1 MTNIHGFVTYKLL
14 DAGRTKQ
21 GLSYLLSSY
30 LILKGG
36 KQPELGEV
44 SGLHSL
50 SFLFLATAFVVV
62 PLQKLQFFL
71 SYFDLTLVLVKNLK
85 AYVFLF
91 HTAGRLEG
99 IVQRSLNLNS
109 LILVFDDLF
118 LIILSVQCNKHLSKK
133 LVYIA

>member
-1 MTNIHGFVTYKLL
+1 M
-14 DAGRTKQ
+14 
-21 GLSYLLSSY
+21 
-30 LILKGG
+30 
-36 KQPELGEV
+36 
-44 SGLHSL
+44 
-50 SFLFLATAFVVV
+50 
-62 PLQKLQFFL
+62 
-71 SYFDLTLVLVKNLK
+71 NLK